1 MPTDLSKAFDYILL
15 DLLIAKLAGFSF
27 DYNFLQMLQSYIS
40 NRNNNNN
47 DDVYSKYC
55 DILLGVSQDSTL
67 GPLPFNI

>member
-1 MPTDLSKAFDYILL
+1 MPTDLSKVFDCILL
-15 DLLIAKLAGFSF
+15 DPLIAELTAFSF

-40 NRNNNNN
+40 NRKNNNN
-47 DDVYSKYC
+47 DVYSKYC